1 MLILGLDTATS
12 VTTVALA
19 EIDGGRCSVLVER
32 GHVDPRRHGEVLP
45 VQIDAVLADAGVE
58 PGELGLVAV
67 GTGPGAFTGLRVGL
81 ATAGAMGLALG
92 IPVHGVCTLD
102 TLAWATGR
110 TAPFAVATDA
120 RRRELFWALY
130 DDAATRRGDP
140 MVGAA
145 EAVAESVRA
154 LTVVVPPGTP
164 LVEVLGDVVEADRPR
179 AAALCALVSHRM
191 ALALTPEPA
200 HPRYLRRPD
209 VTPASGPKSVL
220 R

>member
-1 MLILGLDTATS
+1 MLILGLDTATA

-19 EIDGGRCSVLVER
+19 EAEGGRCSVLVER

-81 ATAGAMGLALG
+81 ATASAMGLALG
-92 IPVHGVCTLD
+92 IAVHGVCTLD

-110 TAPFAVATDA
+110 TTPFAVATDA

-130 DDAATRRGDP
+130 DDAATRRGEP
-140 MVGAA
+140 MVGTADAAA
-145 EAVAESVRA
+145 ESTRA

-164 LVEVLGDVVEADRPR
+164 LVERLVDVAEGTPPQ
-179 AAALCALVSHRM
+179 AAALCTLVSRR
-191 ALALTPEPA
+191 LALGIAPEPA
-200 HPRYLRRPD
+200 RPRYLRRPD
-209 VTPASGPKSVL
+209 VTPSSSPKSVL

>member
-1 MLILGLDTATS
+1 VLILGLDTATA

-19 EIDGGRCSVLVER
+19 EIEGGRCTVLVER
-32 GHVDPRRHGEVLP
+32 DHVDPRRHGEVLP
-45 VQIDAVLADAGVE
+45 VQIDAALADAGVE
-58 PGELGLVAV
+58 TGELGLLAV

-110 TAPFAVATDA
+110 TTPFAVATDA
-120 RRRELFWALY
+120 RRRELFWGLY
-130 DDAATRRGDP
+130 DDATARRGEP

-145 EAVAESVRA
+145 EAVAESARG
-154 LTVVVPPGTP
+154 LTVVVPSGTP
-164 LVEVLGDVVEADRPR
+164 LVDAGDVVEEEGPR
-179 AAALCALVSHRM
+179 AGALCALVSHRM
-191 ALALTPEPA
+191 ALALPPELP

-209 VTPASGPKSVL
+209 VTPAAEPKSVL

>member
-1 MLILGLDTATS
+1 MLILGLDTATA

-19 EIDGGRCSVLVER
+19 EIEGGRCSVLVER
-32 GHVDPRRHGEVLP
+32 DHVDPRRHGEVLP

-58 PGELGLVAV
+58 PNELGLLAV

-110 TAPFAVATDA
+110 AAPFAVATDA

-130 DDAATRRGDP
+130 DDAATRRGQP

-145 EAVAESVRA
+145 EAAAEAARGLA
-154 LTVVVPPGTP
+154 VVVPSGTP
-164 LVEVLGDVVEADRPR
+164 LVEAFDDVVEAGGPR

-191 ALALTPEPA
+191 ALGLVAEPA
-200 HPRYLRRPD
+200 YPRYLRRPD
-209 VTPASGPKSVL
+209 VTPSSGPKSVL
-220 R
+220 G

>member
-1 MLILGLDTATS
+1 VLILGLDTATA

-19 EIDGGRCSVLVER
+19 EVDGGRCSVLVER

-45 VQIDAVLADAGVE
+45 VQVDAVLADAGVE
-58 PGELGLVAV
+58 PGELGMVAV

-81 ATAGAMGLALG
+81 ATASAMGLALG

-110 TAPFAVATDA
+110 TTPFAVATDA

-130 DDAATRRGDP
+130 DDAATRRGEP
-140 MVGAA
+140 RVGSADAAA
-145 EAVAESVRA
+145 ESTRG

-164 LVEVLGDVVEADRPR
+164 LVETLGDVTEGPPPQ
-179 AAALCALVSHRM
+179 AAALCAVVSHRM
-191 ALALTPEPA
+191 ARGLAPEPA

-209 VTPASGPKSVL
+209 VTPSSGPKSVL

>member
-1 MLILGLDTATS
+1 MLILGLDTATA

-19 EIDGGRCSVLVER
+19 EIEGGHCSVLVER
-32 GHVDPRRHGEVLP
+32 DHVDPRRHGEVLP

-58 PGELGLVAV
+58 PNELGLLAV

-92 IPVHGVCTLD
+92 IPVHGACTLD

-110 TAPFAVATDA
+110 AAPFAVATDA

-130 DDAATRRGDP
+130 DDAATRRGEP

-145 EAVAESVRA
+145 EAAAEAARGLA
-154 LTVVVPPGTP
+154 VVVPSGTP
-164 LVEVLGDVVEADRPR
+164 LVEALDDVVEAEGPG
-179 AAALCALVSHRM
+179 AAALCALVAHRT
-191 ALALTPEPA
+191 ALGLVAEPA
-200 HPRYLRRPD
+200 YPRYLRRPD
-209 VTPASGPKSVL
+209 VTPSSGPKSVL
-220 R
+220 G

>member
-1 MLILGLDTATS
+1 MLILGLDTATA

-19 EIDGGRCSVLVER
+19 EIEGGRCSVLVER
-32 GHVDPRRHGEVLP
+32 DHVDPRRHGEVLP

-58 PGELGLVAV
+58 PNELGLLAV

-110 TAPFAVATDA
+110 TTPFAVATDA

-130 DDAATRRGDP
+130 DDAATRRGEP

-145 EAVAESVRA
+145 EAAAEA
-154 LTVVVPPGTP
+154 AHGLTVVVPSGTP
-164 LVEVLGDVVEADRPR
+164 LVEALDDVVEEEGPR
-179 AAALCALVSHRM
+179 AAVLCAVVSHRT
-191 ALALTPEPA
+191 ALGLAAEPA

-209 VTPASGPKSVL
+209 VTPSSGPKSVL
-220 R
+220 G